1 MGAHSKGT
9 PMKNLF
15 HLLLGCQ
22 ILVSIT
28 CSAQDI
34 PSRMEQMKTA
44 YTASGSIDVLDG
56 QTLIIEPNMPAPVC
70 ALPREEDGRIAWYR
84 YAFSLSS
91 ITVPLTNVDE
101 SLMDEDSVFT
111 NPEAPS
117 AYKPGDKGDA
127 VMVIVVGMPGK
138 KFPALIYDRD
148 KLQHLGPG
156 PHSSS
161 DYGQVKDQVEAFGLT
176 FTDAAAAHTFVTAL
190 RNAVML
196 AKTQAMA
203 H

>member
-1 MGAHSKGT
+1 
-9 PMKNLF
+9 MKTLF
-15 HLLLGCQ
+15 RLLFGC
-22 ILVSIT
+22 LVVSSCT
-28 CSAQDI
+28 CGAQDL
-34 PSRMEQMKTA
+34 RAHMEQMKTA
-44 YTASGSIDVLDG
+44 YTASGSIVVLDG

-70 ALPREEDGRIAWYR
+70 ALPREEDGKIAWYR
-84 YAFSLSS
+84 YAFPLSS
-91 ITVPLTNVDE
+91 ITVSLADVDE
-101 SLMDEDSVFT
+101 SLMGEDRVFT

-127 VMVIVVGMPGK
+127 VMVVVVGMPGK
-138 KFPALIYDRD
+138 KFPALIYDRE
-148 KLQHLGPG
+148 KLAPLGPG

-176 FTDAAAAHTFVTAL
+176 FKDTAAAHAFVTAL

-203 H
+203 R

>member
-1 MGAHSKGT
+1 
-9 PMKNLF
+9 MKTLF
-15 HLLLGCQ
+15 RLLLGC
-22 ILVSIT
+22 LVLGSVA

-34 PSRMEQMKTA
+34 RSSMEQMKTA
-44 YTASGSIDVLDG
+44 YTASGSIVVLDG
-56 QTLIIEPNMPAPVC
+56 QTLVIEPNMPAPVC
-70 ALPREEDGRIAWYR
+70 ALPREEDGKVAWYR
-84 YAFSLSS
+84 YAFPLSS
-91 ITVPLTNVDE
+91 ITVPLTDVDE

-111 NPEAPS
+111 NPQAPI

-127 VMVIVVGMPGK
+127 VMLIVVGMPGK
-138 KFPALIYDRD
+138 KFPALIYDRE

-176 FTDAAAAHTFVTAL
+176 FNDTAAAHAFVTAL
-190 RNAVML
+190 RSAVML